1 MITKGGCKGITS
13 SNLSGKL
20 PEGKE
25 AVMSQKIKP
34 KLPTSVGGPPIE
46 LWVGRG
52 SPQGWGPWKAPL
64 DLNPLE
70 VNY

>member
-1 MITKGGCKGITS
+1 
-13 SNLSGKL
+13 
-20 PEGKE
+20 
-25 AVMSQKIKP
+25 MSQKIKP